1 MNALVLTEK
10 ECLELQNLPDVP
22 LKNHEIKVKV
32 SYVGICGTDKHLYKG
47 LPGSGD
53 ANMPVVLG
61 HEISGVVAD
70 LGPEVHSALK
80 IGDRVAIDPNIPC
93 GFCHYCHEGRPQ
105 LCEHN
110 QAVGVTR
117 HGGMAEFVN
126 VPETNVYQI
135 PDSLSLKAAAMVEP
149 VSCAVHGLDELE
161 IKSHQTAL
169 VIGDGFIGQI
179 FTAMLAAKG
188 LKKIAVSGRNPKKV
202 ELLKRIGADEVFNPE
217 KVEHTETY
225 DVVIECVGLPKT
237 QEQAIA
243 SANRGGQ
250 VLMFGVS
257 GPDDTIN
264 VNSYDIF
271 FKELTIKGAFI
282 NRHAMQDA
290 IELMASGQLDVES
303 LITHDMELKDIPDV
317 LSGRIQEKI
326 TKAVVQI
333 NK

>member
-1 MNALVLTEK
+1 M
-10 ECLELQNLPDVP
+10 
-22 LKNHEIKVKV
+22 
-32 SYVGICGTDKHLYKG
+32 
-47 LPGSGD
+47 
-53 ANMPVVLG
+53 
-61 HEISGVVAD
+61 
-70 LGPEVHSALK
+70 
-80 IGDRVAIDPNIPC
+80 PC

-110 QAVGVTR
+110 QAIGVTR

-126 VPETNVYQI
+126 VPETNVYRI
-135 PDSLSLKAAAMVEP
+135 PDSLSLKVAAMVEP
-149 VSCAVHGLDELE
+149 VSCAVHGLDELV
-161 IKSHQTAL
+161 IKPHYTAL

-179 FTAMLAAKG
+179 FTALLAANG

-202 ELLKRIGADEVFNPE
+202 ELLKRIGADEIFNPE
-217 KVEHTETY
+217 NVEHTEAY
-225 DVVIECVGLPKT
+225 DLVIECVGLPKT

-257 GPDDTIN
+257 RPDDIIK

-282 NRHAMQDA
+282 NPHAMQDA
-290 IELMASGQLDVES
+290 IELMSSGQLNVED
-303 LITHDMELKDIPDV
+303 LITHELDLNTIPDV
-317 LSGRIQEKI
+317 LNGRIQEKI